1 MTLLH
6 LLNLLLLLHL
16 LPLQVAAQN
25 CRRRK
30 LEQIVELEAE
40 VEAVRSRR
48 QRLVAE
54 RDQLEER
61 RRGVER
67 RLEHLQHFL
76 KSSLEV
82 EGVQVTER

>member
-1 MTLLH
+1 M
-6 LLNLLLLLHL
+6 
-16 LPLQVAAQN
+16 
-25 CRRRK
+25 
-30 LEQIVELEAE
+30 
-40 VEAVRSRR
+40 EAVRSRR